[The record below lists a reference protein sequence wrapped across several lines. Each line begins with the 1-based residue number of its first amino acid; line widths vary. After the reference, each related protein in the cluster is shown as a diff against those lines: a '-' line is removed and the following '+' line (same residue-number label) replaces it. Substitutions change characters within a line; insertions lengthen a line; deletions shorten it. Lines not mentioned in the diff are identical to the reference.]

1 VRLIEEG
8 AHTRLRLEESCE
20 LLKRKVD
27 STNKVERPA
36 EMKLR
41 KEREEYRVR
50 FFFFFLALFKEYT
63 TNLLHEFSLC

>member
-1 VRLIEEG
+1 MRLIEEG
-8 AHTRLRLEESCE
+8 VYSRLRLEESCE

-41 KEREEYRVR
+41 KEREEYRV
-50 FFFFFLALFKEYT
+50 
-63 TNLLHEFSLC
+63 SLEIWVDDDFGWHDTPLVLTKL